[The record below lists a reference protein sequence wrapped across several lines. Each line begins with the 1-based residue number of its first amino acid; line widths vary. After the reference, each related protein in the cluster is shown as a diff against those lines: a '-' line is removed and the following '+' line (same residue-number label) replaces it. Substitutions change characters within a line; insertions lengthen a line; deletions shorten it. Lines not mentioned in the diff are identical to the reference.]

1 MGGGTAVLSRR
12 KSVVFSRVL
21 SPINKI
27 VTYDKADLTNL
38 PSGLISFFHS
48 LSKTALAF
56 THKAT

>member
-1 MGGGTAVLSRR
+1 MLSRR

-21 SPINKI
+21 SKI
-27 VTYDKADLTNL
+27 VTYDKAELTNL

>member
-1 MGGGTAVLSRR
+1 MLSRR